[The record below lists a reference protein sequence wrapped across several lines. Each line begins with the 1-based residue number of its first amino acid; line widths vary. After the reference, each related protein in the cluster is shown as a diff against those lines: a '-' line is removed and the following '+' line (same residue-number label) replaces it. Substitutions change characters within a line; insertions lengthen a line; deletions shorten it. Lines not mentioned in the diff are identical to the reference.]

1 MRDKNYIDLSESMAN
16 GLKEEEV
23 RLIKAIQ
30 KYNETMDM
38 ARETLGDNF
47 VKPLLPDSVESLV
60 TSRFNPGNRN
70 ELRSL
75 TRLYDGAKITDFQR
89 VSGMDYD
96 ISNQDL
102 RTAKT
107 VNRRYNAMEK
117 EKISIVKDKLESL
130 NNELKNASS
139 AEDIKDIKSD
149 IQKQKERLNKIKAMS
164 HYDPLKSESRSSFA
178 SRLGGRLGEATV
190 GGIRQRNQQFKDN
203 YLKSLRQAGY
213 LNDAGGTAAYNAI
226 AKMSVEDFVRFAT
239 DNPDIDISYHYNE
252 AASDGAISQLD
263 AALNRFTI
271 GSDQY

>member
-1 MRDKNYIDLSESMAN
+1 MKDKNSINLSDSLAN

-23 RLIKAIQ
+23 RLIQAID
-30 KYNETMDM
+30 KYNETM
-38 ARETLGDNF
+38 AKAKAALGDSF
-47 VKPLLPDSVESLV
+47 VKPLLPDSVESLL

-75 TRLYDGAKITDFQR
+75 TRLYDGAKITDFQQASS
-89 VSGMDYD
+89 VDFELA
-96 ISNQDL
+96 NQDL

-117 EKISIVKDKLESL
+117 EKVSTAKEKIEALRE
-130 NNELKNASS
+130 ELRNASS
-139 AEDIKDIKSD
+139 AEDIKDIKTD
-149 IQKQKERLNKIKAMS
+149 IQKQRERINRLKAMG
-164 HYDPLKSESRSSFA
+164 HYDPLKSESRSRFV

-190 GGIRQRNQQFKDN
+190 GGIRQRNQQFKEN
-203 YLKSLRQAGY
+203 YLKSLKEAGY
-213 LNDAGGTAAYNAI
+213 LNDAGGAAAYNAI
-226 AKMSVEDFVRFAT
+226 AKMSVDDFVKFAT

-263 AALNRFTI
+263 AALDRFVS